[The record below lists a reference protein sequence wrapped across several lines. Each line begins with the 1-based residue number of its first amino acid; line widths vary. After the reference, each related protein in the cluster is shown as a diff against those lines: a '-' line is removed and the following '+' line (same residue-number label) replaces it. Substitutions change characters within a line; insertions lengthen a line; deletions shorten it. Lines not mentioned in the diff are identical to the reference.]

1 MIGLNNKSQRNT
13 LKFFLSIITE
23 SINKLTEFLERH
35 PAVKNN
41 WKSGMT
47 DLEDLRWVCLPRED
61 VSNRMADEQ
70 AREMDGYLNTT

>member
-1 MIGLNNKSQRNT
+1 MQRSVFAAICISTYFLRNEYDT
-13 LKFFLSIITE
+13 NIALKFFLSIITE

-47 DLEDLRWVCLPRED
+47 DLEDLR
-61 VSNRMADEQ
+61 
-70 AREMDGYLNTT
+70 